1 MKTTGYSNCIVD
13 DAIHKD
19 VTKEMKPMKT
29 KDVTKSTMRMTKE
42 TAMEVRSNLP
52 DNLIGGG
59 GGGSANVDDGANG
72 LPEELK

>member
-42 TAMEVRSNLP
+42 TAMES
-52 DNLIGGG
+52 GET
-59 GGGSANVDDGANG
+59 S
-72 LPEELK
+72 EEN